1 MKRPA
6 AAAVGWTLI
15 ALALP
20 GFLVALAWVYAWL
33 TGSWQARWLAN
44 AAALYGVAFAVP
56 GALILGA
63 AWSRSAR
70 GWPRPPRPPRLGL
83 LVGGWMCL
91 GVSLVP
97 MGYMWMWLVSWL
109 FWADVNL
116 DSVAYAN
123 AGAFFWALFAVP
135 GAILLTLGGARGE
148 PADTAVPGDGESRH
162 DAA

>member
-56 GALILGA
+56 GALILA
-63 AWSRSAR
+63 SAWSRSAR
-70 GWPRPPRPPRLGL
+70 ARPRPTRPPRPGL

-91 GVSLVP
+91 AVSLVP

-109 FWADVNL
+109 FWGDVNL
-116 DSVAYAN
+116 DAVAYAN
-123 AGAFFWALFAVP
+123 TGAFFWVLFATA
-135 GAILLTLGGARGE
+135 GAILITLGQAKGHPVDA
-148 PADTAVPGDGESRH
+148 ESPEISRTH
-162 DAA
+162 QKST